1 MKRMRE
7 EKGQTQLE
15 YILLISV
22 VIVILS
28 MGIPPMRDAVAN
40 VITRAIAAFS
50 RNDEQHNQLLMEEF
64 LDLILSSI
72 YPKQSLIT
80 STRDTLWCKYL

>member
-1 MKRMRE
+1 MKRIRE

-28 MGIPPMRDAVAN
+28 LGIPPMREAVAN
-40 VITRAIAAFS
+40 VITRAIQAFS
-50 RNDEQHNQLLMEEF
+50 RNDEVPEPPAGNDVF
-64 LDLILSSI
+64 RFD
-72 YPKQSLIT
+72 YKQSL
-80 STRDTLWCKYL
+80 L

>member
-28 MGIPPMRDAVAN
+28 LGIPPMRDAVAN

-50 RNDEQHNQLLMEEF
+50 RNDEPAEPAPDDGVFRFDPQQY
-64 LDLILSSI
+64 LS
-72 YPKQSLIT
+72 
-80 STRDTLWCKYL
+80 

>member
-1 MKRMRE
+1 MKRIRE

-28 MGIPPMRDAVAN
+28 LGIPPMREAVAN
-40 VITRAIAAFS
+40 VITRAIQAFS
-50 RNDEQHNQLLMEEF
+50 RNDEVSEPPAGNDVF
-64 LDLILSSI
+64 RFD
-72 YPKQSLIT
+72 YKQSL
-80 STRDTLWCKYL
+80 L